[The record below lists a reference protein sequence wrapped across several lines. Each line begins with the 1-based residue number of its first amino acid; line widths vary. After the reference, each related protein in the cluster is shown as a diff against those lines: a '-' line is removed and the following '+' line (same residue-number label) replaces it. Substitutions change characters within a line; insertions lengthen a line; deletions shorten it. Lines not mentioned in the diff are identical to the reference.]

1 MHDNDPATLE
11 REKHRNL
18 TGEQLKTPHIKSA
31 PGWNENLASSS
42 EAYIKADKH
51 PHDETIEDLQRET
64 VEYVHT
70 RHSPEERI
78 SGRESAEKLDEVIGP
93 LGGKVL
99 QKRTV
104 KETKEEVV
112 EEDNQAISKADFC
125 VPNINKALTFFLRT
139 APIRGEPEAEF
150 NLRINGSHI
159 FASSN
164 KYILIFLEYSIIL
177 YGNLL
182 YLCHCIDDRTLQR
195 GWATYACQVKT
206 ITCHDA

>member
-1 MHDNDPATLE
+1 MLSSAIATRSALRGAVTTGSRARVMSSGRSYSTMHDNDPATLE

-112 EEDNQAISKADFC
+112 EEDNQAIR
-125 VPNINKALTFFLRT
+125 PR
-139 APIRGEPEAEF
+139 R
-150 NLRINGSHI
+150 
-159 FASSN
+159 
-164 KYILIFLEYSIIL
+164 
-177 YGNLL
+177 
-182 YLCHCIDDRTLQR
+182 
-195 GWATYACQVKT
+195 
-206 ITCHDA
+206 